1 MLLLLLVAV
10 VVVAVAAVVV
20 VVVDRRQ
27 RYWMKK
33 KWAVVVVP
41 RAKYAQ
47 YGDKENVSYLFDLS
61 GLESQLCTYSRN
73 PLSRGDKPVKEVF
86 LLCIVFKNKINSFVF
101 FYHD

>member
-1 MLLLLLVAV
+1 MVDAVAV
-10 VVVAVAAVVV
+10 VVVVF

-47 YGDKENVSYLFDLS
+47 YGDKENVSYLFRS
-61 GLESQLCTYSRN
+61 ERA
-73 PLSRGDKPVKEVF
+73 
-86 LLCIVFKNKINSFVF
+86 
-101 FYHD
+101 